1 MPEADFINA
10 LKRRRQISITVTGR
24 RSGRPITIPVWFV
37 ADEHALL
44 LLPVNGSET
53 QWYRNLE
60 KDRAITIEAGTM
72 RRDLRARLLQD
83 AQAVRD
89 VIRHFTRKVH
99 ARGNQALVQRPG
111 RCGPDSSSP
120 CDARALSQ
128 RFRKPEAIKTA
139 EPCSAV
145 FAKGRYLIPPKI
157 GATAAPPR

>member
-72 RRDLRARLLQD
+72 RRDLRARLLKD
-83 AQAVRD
+83 TQAVRE
-89 VIRHFTRKVH
+89 VIRHFREKYTPEEIKRWYKGLDV
-99 ARGNQALVQRPG
+99 AVQIPLPPG
-111 RCGPDSSSP
+111 TQGH
-120 CDARALSQ
+120 
-128 RFRKPEAIKTA
+128 
-139 EPCSAV
+139 
-145 FAKGRYLIPPKI
+145 
-157 GATAAPPR
+157 